1 MKDHHRKLGKSKG
14 ESFSEPTERAWPC
27 WHINFRLTASRTIR
41 EYSSCCTKPQV
52 CDTLLWQPQ
61 KMTIPF
67 ETAHN
72 SHIQTLSPYALACKC
87 LWLIPHVT
95 ITPWPWAFIKC
106 PWDGCNNFPSSLLPH
121 LYYTPKQTSF
131 KSRSLLTMKNNK
143 TRQSFLFPL
152 NNRNQLQSPNHGES
166 SHSVLD
172 WLQSTSVTHCF
183 LCGHL
188 LMYLMGVFCIWM
200 LPHRLGPLHLPERCF
215 SVLLCLCFP
224 PFLPFSPYS
233 FSHLMNSF
241 YHKKYFN
248 WHPHCEVFQFIFKV
262 SHPIL
267 ILPQPLLIIFMFIYN
282 FWFMSVFLTQRQ
294 EPSFTLYHL
303 QQHHRPRRLWTTSP
317 EEMSTL
323 LTSF

>member
-1 MKDHHRKLGKSKG
+1 MAATENDYPLWNSSQFTYPDPEPLRFSLQVSLTYPTCHHHSL
-14 ESFSEPTERAWPC
+14 
-27 WHINFRLTASRTIR
+27 
-41 EYSSCCTKPQV
+41 
-52 CDTLLWQPQ
+52 
-61 KMTIPF
+61 
-67 ETAHN
+67 
-72 SHIQTLSPYALACKC
+72 TLSLHQVS
-87 LWLIPHVT
+87 LGWLQQ
-95 ITPWPWAFIKC
+95 
-106 PWDGCNNFPSSLLPH
+106 FPSSLLPH

-131 KSRSLLTMKNNK
+131 KTRSLLTTKNNK
-143 TRQSFLFPL
+143 TRQRFLFPL

-262 SHPIL
+262 SHSIL